1 MRGKFIFTRV
11 LCHFSSVQFF
21 ATPWTVAHQASLSI
35 EFSRQEYWTG
45 LSCPPPGDLPCP
57 AIKPA
62 SPALA
67 GDFFITGAP
76 GKPQCEHSMH

>member
-45 LSCPPPGDLPCP
+45 LSCPPPGDLSDSG
-57 AIKPA
+57 IKPLNLV
-62 SPALA
+62 SPELA
-67 GDFFITGAP
+67 GGFFITGLHA
-76 GKPQCEHSMH
+76 EYIM